1 MDSLHALLLAEHDK
15 VLQQIDVLKKRIK
28 AAPKGTLHVV
38 KYKGKSWFKRYDS
51 ERKKTTYL
59 PKSNISVIKGFAK
72 QRLKAINRFLKT
84 DSESSY
90 LEIYENL
97 PDEFKNFTAPLAKS
111 MEYKI
116 NEWVSKGYA
125 KMRPVKNGFKTLKG
139 DTVRSKSEKLIAD
152 LLYMLGVPYRYEMRL
167 DMGDG
172 TIVYPD
178 FTIYDVRNNR
188 LVYYEHFGMMDD
200 LHYVNNAIRKH
211 NEYLKHGLGN
221 DLIITFESSQKPL
234 DLEAVEAQVKKYALA
249 KSATN

>member
-15 VLQQIDVLKKRIK
+15 VLQQIDVLEKRIK
-28 AAPKGTLHVV
+28 AAPEGKLYISKH
-38 KYKGKSWFKRYDS
+38 KGKSIFRRYDS
-51 ERKKTTYL
+51 KRKKTTYL
-59 PKSNISVIKGFAK
+59 PKSNISVIKGLAQKMHDVACLKFAK

-125 KMRPVKNGFKTLKG
+125 KMRPVENGFKTLKG

-152 LLYMLGVPYRYEMRL
+152 LLYMFALRQQRHQKAQRISEARFGKRL
-167 DMGDG
+167 D
-172 TIVYPD
+172 
-178 FTIYDVRNNR
+178 
-188 LVYYEHFGMMDD
+188 H
-200 LHYVNNAIRKH
+200 NA
-211 NEYLKHGLGN
+211 
-221 DLIITFESSQKPL
+221 
-234 DLEAVEAQVKKYALA
+234 
-249 KSATN
+249 